1 MTVLAGR
8 RLPWRKRWAC
18 ALVVA
23 LGVSGCAI
31 RPPTQHGAPA
41 RDVAADTTL
50 VADTAA
56 APMAANAVVNQ
67 GRGGYQRTTVPPG
80 FMVLMIG
87 VPVLLLL
94 L

>member
-1 MTVLAGR
+1 LTVLAGR
-8 RLPWRKRWAC
+8 RLLWRKRWAC

-23 LGVSGCAI
+23 LGVSGCANTP
-31 RPPTQHGAPA
+31 RAQDGAPA
-41 RDVAADTTL
+41 PDIAADTAL

-80 FMVLMIG
+80 FLVLMIG